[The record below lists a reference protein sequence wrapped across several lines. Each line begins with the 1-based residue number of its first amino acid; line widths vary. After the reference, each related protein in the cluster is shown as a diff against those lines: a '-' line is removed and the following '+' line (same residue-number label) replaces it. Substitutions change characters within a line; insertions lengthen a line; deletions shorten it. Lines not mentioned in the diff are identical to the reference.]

1 MTEASLDAGFAA
13 YLAFTAILVVTPGSI
28 TAVVVR
34 NTLRGGRRAGLASAA
49 GAALANST
57 HATLAGFGLSVLL
70 TRWPAALVAVRVA
83 GAAYLAWLGAQSLAS
98 AFRSVDGGLDF
109 GRVGPVAQEGRVG
122 PSQQSGLTGRV
133 HEQVGAFRESLAIN
147 LVNPAIVTFYVAI
160 VPTFIPSD
168 APRTYFAFL
177 AACHVAMALVCHS
190 MWAIAL
196 HAVRRWFAPPGARR
210 VLTAATGVALMALA
224 VRVLL

>member
-1 MTEASLDAGFAA
+1 MPS
-13 YLAFTAILVVTPGSI
+13 GS
-28 TAVVVR
+28 
-34 NTLRGGRRAGLASAA
+34 S
-49 GAALANST
+49 
-57 HATLAGFGLSVLL
+57 
-70 TRWPAALVAVRVA
+70 

-109 GRVGPVAQEGRVG
+109 GRVEPGK
-122 PSQQSGLTGRV
+122 QSGLTGRV
-133 HEQVGAFRESLAIN
+133 HEPVGAFRESLAIN

-160 VPTFIPSD
+160 VPTFIPAD
-168 APRTYFAFL
+168 APRTYFAIL

-210 VLTAATGVALMALA
+210 ALTAATGVALIYLA
-224 VRVLL
+224 ARVLN